1 MKNLRL
7 FCLKYILPVL
17 MLLLLLIPVVSYAA
31 DAEGGEQQEEGSS
44 ESQATELL
52 VYSITVVGGYATDY
66 NGQTV
71 TSAQPGTG
79 LLVRFDASTLPDAY
93 HKLTGWTADDPDVN
107 ANISGLS
114 DNFIQI
120 VMPGRDLTVRA
131 VIGEDAE
138 ALSSSAEE
146 SIKNSESESASISE
160 AESISESESI
170 EESVKISESES
181 IEESKSL
188 EESSRLAELEEMSR
202 QASIAQSE
210 KEAARIDVDGY
221 LIYVYLKGI
230 NTPAGFTRANDT
242 RTFDIATESFYSS
255 KFRIYAYYADK
266 DGVGGYYV
274 YDELHNSMIPFVS
287 FNGSD
292 GKSYIVS
299 APTDAS
305 ELPKEV
311 IGETRV
317 SLSVPGAQSSSVVP
331 GWNVEDK
338 EGKLVPLLYLAG
350 DDATRSFFAYQETDS
365 GISMIP
371 WKEFR
376 ENQKKTEEESS
387 DTETETDTTE
397 TETESITMTVLPTPE
412 TSAAQDQ
419 PGSLLGNYIL
429 WIVVAAL
436 VVMLLVAAVI
446 IVVQMSRKQDAEE
459 REIDF
464 EEIPEDDDL
473 FAEDDDDFLDQDRFD
488 TAYTQEDNELRPFDF
503 SFEDAFPEEMGVSPH
518 REEIAPEPVEGE
530 IIDPEPFGAEPL
542 DPASDEADSYEEVRV
557 RVRRTEIRDT
567 EVYVKRK
574 TGKDVRNN
582 PESSTPS
589 VYQEVLQDD
598 FEVVDFDSKR

>member
-1 MKNLRL
+1 MK
-7 FCLKYILPVL
+7 
-17 MLLLLLIPVVSYAA
+17 
-31 DAEGGEQQEEGSS
+31 QSS
-44 ESQATELL
+44 EE
-52 VYSITVVGGYATDY
+52 
-66 NGQTV
+66 
-71 TSAQPGTG
+71 
-79 LLVRFDASTLPDAY
+79 
-93 HKLTGWTADDPDVN
+93 
-107 ANISGLS
+107 
-114 DNFIQI
+114 
-120 VMPGRDLTVRA
+120 
-131 VIGEDAE
+131 
-138 ALSSSAEE
+138 
-146 SIKNSESESASISE
+146 ASIAS
-160 AESISESESI
+160 SISESESI

-473 FAEDDDDFLDQDRFD
+473 FSEDDDDFLDQDRFD